1 MPAAELNFLLSD
13 IKRTY
18 ERKAYTFM
26 TLISDIGG
34 FNGAVFL
41 FPAFLLSWYNKKML
55 TASLYEELPLKKK
68 KSKANSLSPLQ
79 RKIAINQ
86 SLNMGLGPDDIN
98 SLISEANSIKPRI
111 VPFLSRLKCH
121 FKFLCRKDHYRW
133 LVR

>member
-55 TASLYEELPLKKK
+55 MASLYEELPLKKK

-79 RKIAINQ
+79 RKIAIN
-86 SLNMGLGPDDIN
+86 
-98 SLISEANSIKPRI
+98 
-111 VPFLSRLKCH
+111 
-121 FKFLCRKDHYRW
+121 
-133 LVR
+133 